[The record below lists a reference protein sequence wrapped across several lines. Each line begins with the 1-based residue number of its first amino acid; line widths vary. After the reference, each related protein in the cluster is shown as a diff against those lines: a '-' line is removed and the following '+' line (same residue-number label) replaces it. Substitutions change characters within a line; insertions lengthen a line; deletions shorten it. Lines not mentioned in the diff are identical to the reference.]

1 MTTKYYALLT
11 EIGAAKL
18 ANATALGTKL
28 QITQMAV
35 GDGGGTL
42 PTPGAKQTALI
53 GEKRRAPLN
62 SLSVDP
68 VNSSQIVAEQIIPES
83 EGGYW
88 IREIGLFDADNA
100 LIAVANCAETYKP
113 QLQEGSGRTQTV
125 RMILIVSST
134 EAVTLKIDPSVV
146 LATRKYVDDKV
157 IEVKAY
163 MDAGL
168 AGKMDKVKNGADI
181 ANPDAFVANLGLG
194 SAEGRLRAGF
204 FPASVNSI
212 PEGVNLNNMTF
223 PGAYFQA
230 ANANSKTSLNYPVE
244 GRCGNLNVYRN
255 AANGTD
261 GCIQE
266 FSLYNTADTY
276 KRLYYAVD
284 KTWSA
289 WKKVMTEDLLGNVA
303 KRNIGTGLNQIPDMN
318 FFNSTF
324 GGNGYQKIPGGF
336 IIQWGTFD
344 VQPTKGAVSSID
356 ITYPIPFDYNF
367 SIVNAFYS
375 TQDPS
380 QRYVG
385 FDAGNSNKHKARFTY
400 VTPTVNGIYWFAV
413 GR

>member
-11 EIGAAKL
+11 DIGAAKL

-68 VNSSQIVAEQIIPES
+68 VNGSQIVAEQIIPES

-146 LATRKYVDDKV
+146 LATRKYVDD
-157 IEVKAY
+157 
-163 MDAGL
+163 GL
-168 AGKMDKVKNGADI
+168 AGKMDIAKNGADI
-181 ANPDAFVANLGLG
+181 ANSDAFVNNLGLG

-204 FPASVNSI
+204 FHASTNSI
-212 PEGVNLNNMTF
+212 LENVNLNSMTF
-223 PGAYFQA
+223 PGAYFQSI
-230 ANANSKTSLNYPVE
+230 NKFCKMSLNYPVE
-244 GRCGNLNVYRN
+244 GHAGNINIFRN
-255 AANGTD
+255 GANGND
-261 GCIQE
+261 GCTQE
-266 FSLYNTADTY
+266 FSLYNAVDIY
-276 KRLYYAVD
+276 RRLYFSAE
-284 KTWSA
+284 KKWSA
-289 WKKVMTEDLLGNVA
+289 WNKITTEDDLGNAA
-303 KRNIGTGLNQIPDMN
+303 KRTVGSGVNQIPDMSL
-318 FFNSTF
+318 FSSSL
-324 GGNGYQKIPGGF
+324 GGNGWTKLPNGLIF
-336 IIQWGTFD
+336 QWVSVISDAESVAQGT
-344 VQPTKGAVSSID
+344 ID
-356 ITYPIPFDYNF
+356 ITKFNWPIPFSSKIF
-367 SIVNAFYS
+367 SITN
-375 TQDPS
+375 
-380 QRYVG
+380 G
-385 FDAGNSNKHKARFTY
+385 ARTY
-400 VTPTVNGIYWFAV
+400 VQAVRSVESVTLTGASVLVTPHSGGTARRPVTDVFSIGI
-413 GR
+413 